1 MQRIYLDNAA
11 TTAIRPEVVD
21 EMANVM
27 KNVFGNPSS
36 THVFGREAKALIEMS
51 RKNIAQRLNVS
62 PAEIYFTSCGTES
75 NNTIIRSCVND
86 LDVTRII
93 TTDMEHK
100 CVQES
105 VKTEEY
111 KGNVEVIRLNIFK
124 DGNIDY
130 TQLEELLKDQSKKTL
145 VSLMHANNEI
155 GNLTDVKHISK
166 ICQENNALFH
176 TDTVQTVGH
185 YELDFQ
191 DLGMDFAS
199 CSAHKIHGPKG
210 AGFLYAKKASH
221 IKPLIA
227 GGGQERGMRS
237 GTENVYGIVGL
248 SKSLELA
255 LDELD
260 THVNHI
266 KEIKQYT
273 IDQLKEA
280 IPGVAFNGLSED
292 LDKSLYALLSI
303 KLPFHDT
310 LIGFELE
317 LAGIAVSQG
326 SACSSGAAK
335 VSLVMQTLYT
345 EEEID
350 QMTPLRVSFSH
361 ETTKKDIDVL
371 ISTLKKI
378 AEKHQLQNA

>member
-1 MQRIYLDNAA
+1 MQRVYLDNAA

-21 EMANVM
+21 EMAHVM
-27 KNVFGNPSS
+27 KNIFGNPSS

-75 NNTIIRSCVND
+75 NNTIIRSCIND
-86 LDVTRII
+86 LGVTRII
-93 TTDMEHK
+93 TSDMEHK

-105 VKTEEY
+105 VKD
-111 KGNVEVIRLNIFK
+111 VENRANIEVVKLNILK

-130 TQLEELLKDQSKKTL
+130 AQLEEVLKDQSKKTL

-155 GNLTDVKHISK
+155 GNLTDVKAISK
-166 ICQENNALFH
+166 MCQENNALFH

-185 YELDFQ
+185 YDLDFQ

-227 GGGQERGMRS
+227 GGGQERGLRS

-248 SKSLELA
+248 SKSLDLA
-255 LDELD
+255 LDELEA
-260 THVNHI
+260 HVKHI

-273 IDQLKEA
+273 INQLKKA

-350 QMTPLRVSFSH
+350 QMTPLRVSYSY
-361 ETTKKDIDVL
+361 ETTKEEIDIL
-371 ISTLKKI
+371 IGTLKKI

>member
-111 KGNVEVIRLNIFK
+111 KGNVEVIRLNILK

-248 SKSLELA
+248 SKSLDLA

-345 EEEID
+345 EEEIN

>member
-345 EEEID
+345 EEEIN

>member
-1 MQRIYLDNAA
+1 MQRVYLDNAA

-21 EMANVM
+21 EMAIVM

-36 THVFGREAKALIEMS
+36 THVFGREAKALIEMA

-93 TTDMEHK
+93 TSDMEHK

-105 VKTEEY
+105 IKDLEY
-111 KGNVEVIRLNIFK
+111 RGKVEVIRINIQK
-124 DGNIDY
+124 NGDIDY
-130 TQLEELLKDQSKKTL
+130 AQLEELVKDQSKKTL

-155 GNLTDVKHISK
+155 GNLTDVKRISK
-166 ICQENNALFH
+166 LCQENNTLFH

-185 YELDFQ
+185 YDLDFQ

-221 IKPLIA
+221 LKALIA

-248 SKSLELA
+248 SKAFDLA
-255 LDELD
+255 IDELEA
-260 THVNHI
+260 HVNHI

-273 IDQLKEA
+273 IDQLKAA
-280 IPGVAFNGLSED
+280 IPGVSFNGLSDD

-303 KLPFHDT
+303 KLPFHDA

-350 QMTPLRVSFSH
+350 QMTPLRVSFSY
-361 ETTKKDIDVL
+361 ETTKEDIDIL
-371 ISTLKKI
+371 IGTLKKI

>member
-1 MQRIYLDNAA
+1 MQRVYLDNAA

-27 KNVFGNPSS
+27 KNIYGNPSS
-36 THVFGREAKALIEMS
+36 THVFGREAKALIELS
-51 RKNIAQRLNVS
+51 RKNIAQRLNVT

-100 CVQES
+100 CVIES
-105 VKTEEY
+105 IKDLEVRGKA
-111 KGNVEVIRLNIFK
+111 EVIRLNILK
-124 DGNIDY
+124 NGDVDY
-130 TQLEELLKDQSKKTL
+130 AQLEELVKDQSKKTL

-155 GNLTDVKHISK
+155 GNLTDVKRISQL
-166 ICQENNALFH
+166 CQENNTLFH
-176 TDTVQTVGH
+176 TYTVQTVGH
-185 YELDFQ
+185 YELDFK
-191 DLGMDFAS
+191 DLGIDFAS

-248 SKSLELA
+248 SKAFDLA
-255 LDELD
+255 IDELD
-260 THVNHI
+260 AHIAHI

-273 IDQLKEA
+273 IDQLQEA
-280 IPGVAFNGLSED
+280 IPGVAFNGLSAN

-335 VSLVMQTLYT
+335 VSLVMSTLYSD
-345 EEEID
+345 EEID
-350 QMTPLRVSFSH
+350 QMTPLRVSFSY
-361 ETTKKDIDVL
+361 ETTKEEIDAL
-371 ISTLKKI
+371 IATLKKI

>member
-1 MQRIYLDNAA
+1 MQRVYLDNAA

-27 KNVFGNPSS
+27 KNVYGNPSS
-36 THVFGREAKALIEMS
+36 THVFGREAKALIELS
-51 RKNIAQRLNVS
+51 RKNIAQRLNVTS
-62 PAEIYFTSCGTES
+62 AEIYFTSCGTES

-93 TTDMEHK
+93 TTDLEHK
-100 CVQES
+100 CVLES
-105 VKTEEY
+105 VKDLEKRE
-111 KGNVEVIRLNIFK
+111 KVDVIRLNILK

-130 TQLEELLKDQSKKTL
+130 DQLEELIKDQSKKTL

-155 GNLTDVKHISK
+155 GNLTDVKHIAK
-166 ICQENNALFH
+166 ICQENNTLFH

-185 YELDFQ
+185 YDLDLK
-191 DLGMDFAS
+191 DLGVDFAS

-210 AGFLYAKKASH
+210 AGFLYAKKATH
-221 IKPLIA
+221 IKPLIS
-227 GGGQERGMRS
+227 GGGQERGLRS

-248 SKSLELA
+248 SKSLDLA

-260 THVNHI
+260 AHISHI

-292 LDKSLYALLSI
+292 LEKSLYALLSI
-303 KLPFHDT
+303 KLPFHDS

-335 VSLVMQTLYT
+335 VSLVMSTLYND
-345 EEEID
+345 EEID
-350 QMTPLRVSFSH
+350 QMTPLRVSFSY
-361 ETTKKDIDVL
+361 ETTKEDIDIL

-378 AEKHQLQNA
+378 AAKHQLQNA

>member
-111 KGNVEVIRLNIFK
+111 KGNVEVIRLNILK

>member
-86 LDVTRII
+86 LDVMRII

-361 ETTKKDIDVL
+361 ETTKEDIDVL

>member
-1 MQRIYLDNAA
+1 MQRVYLDNAA

-27 KNVFGNPSS
+27 RNVFGNPSS
-36 THVFGREAKALIEMS
+36 THVFGREAKALIEMA

-93 TTDMEHK
+93 TSDMEHK

-105 VKTEEY
+105 IKDLEY
-111 KGNVEVIRLNIFK
+111 RGKVEVIRINIQK
-124 DGNIDY
+124 NGDIDY
-130 TQLEELLKDQSKKTL
+130 AQLEELVKDQSKKTL

-155 GNLTDVKHISK
+155 GNLTDVKRISQL
-166 ICQENNALFH
+166 CQENNTLFH

-185 YELDFQ
+185 YDLDFQ

-221 IKPLIA
+221 LKALIA

-248 SKSLELA
+248 SKAFDLA
-255 LDELD
+255 IDELEA
-260 THVNHI
+260 HVNHI

-273 IDQLKEA
+273 IDQLKSA
-280 IPGVAFNGLSED
+280 IPGVSFNGLSDD

-303 KLPFHDT
+303 KLPFHDA

-350 QMTPLRVSFSH
+350 QMTPLRVSFSY
-361 ETTKKDIDVL
+361 ETTKEDIDVL
-371 ISTLKKI
+371 VGTLKKI